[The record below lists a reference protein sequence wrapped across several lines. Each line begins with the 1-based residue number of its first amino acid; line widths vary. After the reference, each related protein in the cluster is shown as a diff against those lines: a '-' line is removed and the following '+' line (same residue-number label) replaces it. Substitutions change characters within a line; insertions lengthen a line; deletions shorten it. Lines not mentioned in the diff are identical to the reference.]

1 MIEPDQPTKS
11 TKAVNLDQ
19 VSLVSLF
26 TKHGHDANL
35 IFLTG
40 SPSDV
45 EQKRH
50 FFNTRA
56 DITEAIFKQKTED
69 IYIGMKA
76 MLGDQSLDMLNVV
89 QN

>member
-1 MIEPDQPTKS
+1 MEQVTKS
-11 TKAVNLDQ
+11 GKSQNLDQ
-19 VSLVSLF
+19 VSPVSLF
-26 TKHGHDANL
+26 VKHGLDANL
-35 IFLTG
+35 VFLTG

-56 DITEAIFKQKTED
+56 DITEAIFNQKTDD

-76 MLGDQSLDMLNVV
+76 MLGEESLDMLNVV